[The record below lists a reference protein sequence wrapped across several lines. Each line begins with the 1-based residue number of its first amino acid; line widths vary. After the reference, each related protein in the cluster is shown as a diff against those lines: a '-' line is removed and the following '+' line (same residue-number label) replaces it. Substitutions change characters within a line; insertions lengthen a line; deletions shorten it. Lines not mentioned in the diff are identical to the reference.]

1 MKHYYSIANFVGGI
15 FTKAYG
21 YLYPQ
26 YNFYTNQ
33 QLFGQLTTY
42 LKGGNIKETL
52 NNLTQGIKLAN
63 FPYNWNDTTIRYI
76 ANEYE
81 HCIEDLQHSYGWDSG
96 AYNYFIFT
104 NPLVKFIS
112 DWSTTTTITAGIV
125 DIIDYYTNY
134 NFLSWSS
141 PIGLPNIIMQNV
153 KQSYEAFSL
162 QNVLVGGAGVAG
174 LVAGLMIELGALGY
188 ACEIFMQSMRDI
200 ERISSLNALNIEE
213 LVEKYGIES
222 IKPLNEAGAKFSDL
236 HSHQIVKLVE
246 KYGVEIKDKL
256 LHPENIQN
264 EIMSADIYI
273 ENLTD
278 NSLEQVYE
286 NSAPIDNYVDNNI
299 TTEIESA
306 YTIIGT
312 DTFEAA

>member
-1 MKHYYSIANFVGGI
+1 M
-15 FTKAYG
+15 
-21 YLYPQ
+21 
-26 YNFYTNQ
+26 
-33 QLFGQLTTY
+33 
-42 LKGGNIKETL
+42 
-52 NNLTQGIKLAN
+52 
-63 FPYNWNDTTIRYI
+63 
-76 ANEYE
+76 
-81 HCIEDLQHSYGWDSG
+81 
-96 AYNYFIFT
+96 
-104 NPLVKFIS
+104 VKFIS

-125 DIIDYYTNY
+125 DIIDYYANY

-236 HSHQIVKLVE
+236 HSHQIVKLIE